1 MTPDLG
7 SVVNHFKI
15 DGTYLEGHTYGSG
28 HIHDTYLI
36 HTAEEVVQD
45 YLLQKIN
52 HHVFRNVQ
60 HLMSNIEKVTKHIQ
74 KKINQRP
81 GLKTTMK
88 CLTFI
93 PAKDGKYYHKDAQ
106 GNYWRMMVY
115 LPDSRSYDIVNSPER
130 AYIGGKEFGRFL
142 ALLTDL
148 SPEFLY
154 ETIPD
159 FHYIEK
165 HLVRFYGTIKRDPS
179 SRIKD
184 IPQELELIR
193 TRADEM
199 KCISRLGREG
209 KIPLRVTHNDTKF
222 NNILFGRNDR
232 PLCVIDLDTVMPG
245 YIHYDFGDAIRTAT
259 NTGAE
264 DEKELGKVRMDIGL
278 FEALSRGFLKETKTF
293 LTETEIEY
301 LAFGAKLLTFMI
313 GLRFLT
319 DFLDGDKYFK
329 VKYEYHNLQRARAQ
343 FKLLNSMDDQYSEMQ
358 AIIKK
363 LAKKSI
369 APKNR
374 SH

>member
-15 DGTYLEGHTYGSG
+15 DGTYLEGHPYGSG

-36 HTAEEVVQD
+36 HTAEEVAQG

-52 HHVFRNVQ
+52 HHVFRNVR

-74 KKINQRP
+74 KKINQGP
-81 GLKTTMK
+81 DLKATMK

-93 PAKDGKYYHKDAQ
+93 PAKDGKYYHKDAR
-106 GNYWRMMVY
+106 GDYWRVMVY

-148 SPEFLY
+148 SPESLY

-159 FHYIEK
+159 FHNIEK
-165 HLVRFYGTIKRDPS
+165 RLARFYETVKRDPA

-184 IPQELELIR
+184 IPQELELIK

-199 KCISRLGREG
+199 KCINRLGRER

-222 NNILFGRNDR
+222 NNILFGRNDK

-264 DEKELGKVRMDIGL
+264 DEKELSKVRMDIGL
-278 FEALSRGFLKETKTF
+278 FEALSRGFLEETKTF

-329 VKYEYHNLQRARAQ
+329 VEYEYHNLQRARAQ

-358 AIIKK
+358 AIIDK
-363 LAKKSI
+363 LDKS
-369 APKNR
+369 P
-374 SH
+374 

>member
-1 MTPDLG
+1 MISDLG
-7 SVVNHFKI
+7 SVVDNFRI
-15 DGTYLEGHTYGSG
+15 EGTFLEGQTYGSG
-28 HIHDTYLI
+28 HIHDTFLI
-36 HTAEEVVQD
+36 STEGDASPD

-52 HHVFRNVQ
+52 HHVFRNIP

-74 KKINQRP
+74 KKINQGP
-81 GLKTTMK
+81 DLKATMK
-88 CLTFI
+88 CLVFI

-115 LPDSRSYDIVNSPER
+115 IPDSRSYDIVNSPEK

-148 SPEFLY
+148 VPEFLF

-159 FHYIEK
+159 FHNIEK
-165 HLVRFYGTIKRDPS
+165 RLKRFYEIVRRNPARRAKYV
-179 SRIKD
+179 
-184 IPQELELIR
+184 PQEIDLVK

-222 NNILFGRNDR
+222 NNILFDKNDK

-245 YIHYDFGDAIRTAT
+245 YVHYDFGDAVRTAT

-264 DEKELGKVRMDIGL
+264 DEKELSKVRMDIEL
-278 FEALSRGFLKETKTF
+278 FEALSRGFLEEMKTF

-358 AIIKK
+358 AIIDK
-363 LAKKSI
+363 LDKS
-369 APKNR
+369 P
-374 SH
+374 